1 MKWASETPSW
11 VVWKVKKSRPN
22 TFEPE
27 IPYFPRIFPCFPV
40 VFSIFSHIFLYFPI
54 FSHII
59 PYVLLFFPMFS
70 PMFYHQCPEIVQ
82 DLSSDAYHLP
92 AEPSRNVRRLE
103 GGDLDVLGDVRTLR
117 MAGREAGDLGNGGWN
132 GEPMRRWWEYYS
144 IL

>member
-1 MKWASETPSW
+1 
-11 VVWKVKKSRPN
+11 
-22 TFEPE
+22 
-27 IPYFPRIFPCFPV
+27 
-40 VFSIFSHIFLYFPI
+40 
-54 FSHII
+54 
-59 PYVLLFFPMFS
+59 MFS